1 MRIRAFLNYMVE
13 FEVVNKNPAR
23 KVKRQKED
31 VKIDVFTDE
40 QIRQM
45 LSFYRRI
52 KRREKKQRLLDDL
65 VDLRY
70 WYKAWGN
77 YQS

>member
-1 MRIRAFLNYMVE
+1 MVE